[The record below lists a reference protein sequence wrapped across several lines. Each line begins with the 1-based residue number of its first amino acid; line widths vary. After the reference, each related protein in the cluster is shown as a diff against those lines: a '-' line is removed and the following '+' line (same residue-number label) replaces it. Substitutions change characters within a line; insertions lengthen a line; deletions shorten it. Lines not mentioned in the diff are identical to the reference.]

1 MPVTGG
7 FSPAELAISENA
19 SLTADRKVI
28 MLKGYQHWAGRALF
42 GLRAL
47 ERCADLLFGH
57 EIVIH
62 SAVPDV
68 ALAAGLF
75 SENTGIPVRVLPQRM
90 SHGEI
95 LALHARA
102 RISIGLSISDGIS
115 VSMLEAM
122 AMGSFPIQSCTAC
135 ANEWIEHGVSGMIV
149 PPEDPDIIEMAIR
162 MALSDDE
169 LVNRAAEINRR
180 VVQERMD
187 SDRLKQEAIE
197 IYSRILRIQ
206 KS

>member
-1 MPVTGG
+1 M
-7 FSPAELAISENA
+7 S
-19 SLTADRKVI
+19 
-28 MLKGYQHWAGRALF
+28 ALF
-42 GLRAL
+42 FGSVSPEYAIITSDEKEPEDERVVTAL
-47 ERCADLLFGH
+47 QIAGAEVLLTRNGTI
-57 EIVIH
+57 E
-62 SAVPDV
+62 
-68 ALAAGLF
+68 L
-75 SENTGIPVRVLPQRM
+75 
-90 SHGEI
+90 
-95 LALHARA
+95 
-102 RISIGLSISDGIS
+102 ISDGIS

>member
-1 MPVTGG
+1 
-7 FSPAELAISENA
+7 
-19 SLTADRKVI
+19 
-28 MLKGYQHWAGRALF
+28 
-42 GLRAL
+42 
-47 ERCADLLFGH
+47 
-57 EIVIH
+57 
-62 SAVPDV
+62 
-68 ALAAGLF
+68 
-75 SENTGIPVRVLPQRM
+75 
-90 SHGEI
+90 
-95 LALHARA
+95 
-102 RISIGLSISDGIS
+102 
-115 VSMLEAM
+115 
-122 AMGSFPIQSCTAC
+122 
-135 ANEWIEHGVSGMIV
+135 MIV